1 MKKIGILLVASAVM
15 LSACGKRTED
25 VALGAA
31 SGYDADGNPI
41 DGVGNA
47 VGQVIN
53 VRVISDM
60 ASLQTGGQ
68 QAAQIKA
75 IVTDDDNRALAN
87 QPISFSATAGTL
99 QDNETETNDQGEAT
113 ANLTLEYFPANQP
126 ITVTATSGNFS
137 DTVLVV
143 AEGSNMSLNGPTSV
157 VPGGDVKITA
167 TLVPGLGQPLSGQ
180 VLTISSSAGSTLS
193 AQTVMTN
200 PQGVAEVTVTGA
212 TVADTIQ
219 FTALDN
225 SAGLPSVVTSHSFT
239 VSEDQLTFSDAVNS
253 EMNVNNAH
261 DIDVTWTKNGTPVSG
276 QDLQFSLTAGQIV
289 GASTA
294 STNGSGVATV
304 SVLSSNAGPAT
315 LTATA
320 TSGPVLTKSVN
331 IEFVGDSPA
340 AVKVS
345 SSNTRVSAGSE
356 ATITALVEDANG
368 NPVKN
373 REVVFTSANLKGGQ
387 LNQASAISDVNGE
400 ASVVFQAGSA
410 ATNTNEIVINAEVQ
424 GTSISSAT
432 QLTVVEPVLNV
443 TLGSSN
449 WLEEDETQTQ
459 FSVAYVVQVADGAGK
474 PIEGATV
481 QLSIEPIEY
490 YEGFLGLVDTL
501 GNTQATAAD
510 PATWSAD
517 RWAVVS
523 RATCATEDQNGN
535 RILDAGEDLNGN
547 GRLDPQDSALV
558 GPIVDETT
566 GENIEA
572 TIEGNGVLTTNASGS
587 GFFNVVYPVS
597 NALWSR
603 VRISARAQELGVE
616 SADHFTTVLK
626 AIASDMNAV
635 DAEPPNSVSPYG
647 TDLNCV
653 TADQ

>member
-15 LSACGKRTED
+15 LSACGKRTDD

-41 DGVGNA
+41 NGVGNS
-47 VGQVIN
+47 VGQIIN
-53 VRVISDM
+53 VQVISDV

-68 QAAQIKA
+68 QTAQIKA
-75 IVTDDDNRALAN
+75 LVTDDDNRALAN
-87 QPISFSATAGTL
+87 QPIHFSATAGTL
-99 QDNETETNDQGEAT
+99 QDDQTETNDQGEAT
-113 ANLTLEYFPANQP
+113 ANLSLEYAPANQP

-137 DTVLVV
+137 DTVLVI
-143 AEGSNMSLNGPTSV
+143 AEGSNLSLNGPTSV

-219 FTALDN
+219 FTALNN
-225 SAGLPSVVTSHSFT
+225 SAGMPSIVTAHSFS
-239 VSEDQLTFSDAVNS
+239 VSEDQLVYSDSVNS
-253 EMNVNNAH
+253 ELNVNNSH
-261 DIDVTWTKNGTPVSG
+261 NIEVTWTKNGTPVAG

-289 GASTA
+289 GASTT
-294 STNGSGVATV
+294 STNASGVATV

-320 TSGPVLTKSVN
+320 ASGELLTKSVD

-340 AVKVS
+340 AIKVS

-356 ATITALVEDANG
+356 ATITAIVEDANG

-387 LNQASAISDVNGE
+387 LNQASAISDTNGE
-400 ASVVFQAGSA
+400 ATVVFKAGTS
-410 ATNTNEIVINAEVQ
+410 ATNTDEIVISAEVQ
-424 GTSISSAT
+424 GTSITGNT

-449 WLEEDETQTQ
+449 MLVEDDTETQ
-459 FSVAYVVQVADGAGK
+459 FSVAYVVQVADGGGK

-481 QLSIEPIEY
+481 QLSIEPLFY
-490 YEGFLGLVDTL
+490 YEGFLDRVDTL
-501 GNTQATAAD
+501 GNTQGNSAD

-517 RWAVVS
+517 RWQIVAFEP
-523 RATCATEDQNGN
+523 CATEDQNGN
-535 RILDAGEDLNGN
+535 RILDAGEDINGN
-547 GRLDPQDSALV
+547 GRLDPQDSALI
-558 GPIVDETT
+558 GPIVDAVT

-603 VRISARAQELGVE
+603 VRVTARAQELGVE
-616 SADHFTTVLK
+616 SVDHFTTDLK
-626 AIASDMNAV
+626 ALGTDMNTPA
-635 DAEPPNSVSPYG
+635 DEPPNRVSPYG
-647 TDLNCV
+647 TDLVCA